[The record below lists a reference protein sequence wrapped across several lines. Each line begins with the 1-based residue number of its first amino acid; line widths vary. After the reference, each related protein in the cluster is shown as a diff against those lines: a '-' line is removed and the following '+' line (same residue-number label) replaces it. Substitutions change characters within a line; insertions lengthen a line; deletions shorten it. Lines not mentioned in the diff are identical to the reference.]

1 MKIIPPHPP
10 LVKGGRG
17 DFLIQNLWSIRMRAS
32 KEVKR
37 QNSQFKT
44 PHVKAD
50 EMHIS
55 GAEGLYREEDMQCI
69 VKKYIERAVAHP
81 KGRADKIVI
90 SIEEIKQKPKEIPA
104 LPVTTLHCKNPAEA
118 RKAARKILYAS
129 GISKTA
135 VDIALHIIR
144 DGRMRGAAIISA
156 DRGNRLEPDRDRGIR
171 VSRLGIRKSASGI
184 LSSGLSRHGIN
195 NDTVKEALI
204 LASKVV
210 SNRDVIAELCV
221 SDDPDYT
228 TGYVASR
235 KFGYVRIP
243 HIKPERSTHGGRT
256 FFVREGT
263 DTAGFVNYLERTP
276 AIITKVS
283 PCRGIVSIDELV
295 SNPYQ

>member
-1 MKIIPPHPP
+1 
-10 LVKGGRG
+10 
-17 DFLIQNLWSIRMRAS
+17 MRAS
-32 KEVKR
+32 RKVKR
-37 QNSQFKT
+37 QNSPCKT
-44 PHVKAD
+44 PYIKTA

-55 GAEGLYREEDMQCI
+55 GAEGLYRKSDMQR
-69 VKKYIERAVAHP
+69 VVRQYIERAIAHP
-81 KGRADKIVI
+81 KGKADSIVI
-90 SIEEIKQKPKEIPA
+90 SIEEIQRKPKEIPA

-118 RKAARKILYAS
+118 RKAVKEILYAS

-135 VDIALHIIR
+135 VDVALNIIR

-156 DRGNRLEPDRDRGIR
+156 RKGSRLEPDRDRGIR
-171 VSRLGIRKSASGI
+171 VSRLGIGKSASGI
-184 LSSGLSRHGIN
+184 LSSKLSRHGLN
-195 NDTVKEALI
+195 NDTVKEALM

-243 HIKPERSTHGGRT
+243 HIKPQRSTHGGRT
-256 FFVREGT
+256 FFVKEGT
-263 DTAGFVNYLERTP
+263 DIAGFMNYLERTP

-283 PCRGIVSIDELV
+283 PCRDRVSIDELV